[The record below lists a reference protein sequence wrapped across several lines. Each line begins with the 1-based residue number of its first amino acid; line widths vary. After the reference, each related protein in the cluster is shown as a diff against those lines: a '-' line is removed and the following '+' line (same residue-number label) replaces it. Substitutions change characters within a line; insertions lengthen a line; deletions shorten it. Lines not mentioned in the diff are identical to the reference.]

1 MQFYL
6 SMNKIA
12 QSDPLEGEIVHEFKN
27 LKYQTIR
34 EKDGKMKWFPVRLV
48 EVETKNP
55 TRRRF
60 IIDKEAIISKTK
72 SFNAPRPKWL
82 YIASKTSKLFH
93 RIDSAIGARIKDG
106 IKFETLELAQKSGRS
121 LHE

>member
-12 QSDPLEGEIVHEFKN
+12 QGNSGPLEGEIIHEFRTRKI
-27 LKYQTIR
+27 QTIR
-34 EKDGKMKWFPVRLV
+34 EKDGKIKWFPVRLV
-48 EVETKNP
+48 QVETKNP
-55 TRRRF
+55 TRRF
-60 IIDKEAIISKTK
+60 TIDRAAIISK

-93 RIDSAIGARIKDG
+93 KIDSAIGARIKDG